1 MGPDR
6 NVANRMCSPHGC
18 PIAKVWLNILANQMK
33 HAVWLMFIPQRV
45 PVPMAVPAAI
55 VSADRFATRHPASII
70 VHPEP
75 NSQGRAAAGLRLAVL
90 TRAMVG
96 LFALIVL
103 LTLWAPATAQAQ
115 PVVRESFEAWQ
126 IQCETPPGSPEELCA
141 LVQNVAAVDRPNVEL
156 RVTIVRTLDG
166 GAHILRVAAP
176 LGVLLDGGL
185 GLRIDDT
192 DIGTA
197 DFARCLPSGCYVE
210 MIMEQ
215 ELVDTFANGT
225 TAWFV
230 IFQTPDEGIGIP
242 IELAG
247 FSAGFAALN

>member
-1 MGPDR
+1 M
-6 NVANRMCSPHGC
+6 
-18 PIAKVWLNILANQMK
+18 
-33 HAVWLMFIPQRV
+33 
-45 PVPMAVPAAI
+45 PMAVSAAP
-55 VSADRFATRHPASII
+55 VFADRFAVQHAFRATGRLTGSTNDQGVGSYRPTR
-70 VHPEP
+70 VW
-75 NSQGRAAAGLRLAVL
+75 GLMVALLVFPVL
-90 TRAMVG
+90 M
-96 LFALIVL
+96 FF
-103 LTLWAPATAQAQ
+103 WAPTAAEAQ

-215 ELVDTFANGT
+215 ELVDTFSTGT

-247 FSAGFAALN
+247 FSTGFAALD

>member
-1 MGPDR
+1 MTSPVR
-6 NVANRMCSPHGC
+6 NHLFHPPKA
-18 PIAKVWLNILANQMK
+18 LLLA
-33 HAVWLMFIPQRV
+33 L
-45 PVPMAVPAAI
+45 
-55 VSADRFATRHPASII
+55 
-70 VHPEP
+70 
-75 NSQGRAAAGLRLAVL
+75 AGLLGLTFFTAV
-90 TRAMVG
+90 AH
-96 LFALIVL
+96 
-103 LTLWAPATAQAQ
+103 AQ
-115 PVVRESFEAWQ
+115 PVVRDSFQAWQ
-126 IQCETPPGSPEELCA
+126 IQCETPTGAPAELCA

-166 GAHILRVAAP
+166 GAHILRVAVP

-210 MIMEQ
+210 MIMDET
-215 ELVDTFANGT
+215 LVQTLSTGQ

-247 FSAGFAALN
+247 FGEGFAALN

>member
-1 MGPDR
+1 MVR
-6 NVANRMCSPHGC
+6 
-18 PIAKVWLNILANQMK
+18 LASAHLQ
-33 HAVWLMFIPQRV
+33 HLA
-45 PVPMAVPAAI
+45 VPMP
-55 VSADRFATRHPASII
+55 VSAATVSVDHSAQGGKLGHIATMNTHRFARLMLGAF
-70 VHPEP
+70 V
-75 NSQGRAAAGLRLAVL
+75 LLAVL
-90 TRAMVG
+90 A
-96 LFALIVL
+96 
-103 LTLWAPATAQAQ
+103 LWAPTIAGAQ
-115 PVVRESFEAWQ
+115 PVVRESFDAWQ
-126 IQCETPPGSPEELCA
+126 IQCETPTGSDVELCA

-156 RVTIVRTLDG
+156 RVTVVRTLDG

-215 ELVDTFANGT
+215 ELVNTLTTGT

-247 FSAGFAALN
+247 FGAGFAALN

>member
-1 MGPDR
+1 M
-6 NVANRMCSPHGC
+6 S
-18 PIAKVWLNILANQMK
+18 
-33 HAVWLMFIPQRV
+33 
-45 PVPMAVPAAI
+45 MAVSAAP
-55 VSADRFATRHPASII
+55 VFADRFAVQHAFRATGRLTGSTNDQGVGSYRPTR
-70 VHPEP
+70 VW
-75 NSQGRAAAGLRLAVL
+75 GLMVALLVL
-90 TRAMVG
+90 P
-96 LFALIVL
+96 VL
-103 LTLWAPATAQAQ
+103 MFFWAPTAAEAQ

-215 ELVDTFANGT
+215 ELVDTFSTGT

-247 FSAGFAALN
+247 FSTGFAALD

>member
-1 MGPDR
+1 MTSSVR
-6 NVANRMCSPHGC
+6 NHLFHPPKA
-18 PIAKVWLNILANQMK
+18 LLLAL
-33 HAVWLMFIPQRV
+33 AGLLGLTLF
-45 PVPMAVPAAI
+45 
-55 VSADRFATRHPASII
+55 
-70 VHPEP
+70 
-75 NSQGRAAAGLRLAVL
+75 AAAAS
-90 TRAMVG
+90 
-96 LFALIVL
+96 
-103 LTLWAPATAQAQ
+103 AQ
-115 PVVRESFEAWQ
+115 PVVRDSFQAWQ
-126 IQCETPPGSPEELCA
+126 IQCETPTGAPAELCA

-166 GAHILRVAAP
+166 GAHILRVAVP

-210 MIMEQ
+210 MIMDET
-215 ELVDTFANGT
+215 LVQTLSTGQ

-247 FSAGFAALN
+247 FGEGFAALN

>member
-1 MGPDR
+1 MNAEVQSAGNGIFMR
-6 NVANRMCSPHGC
+6 
-18 PIAKVWLNILANQMK
+18 
-33 HAVWLMFIPQRV
+33 LMW
-45 PVPMAVPAAI
+45 
-55 VSADRFATRHPASII
+55 ATF
-70 VHPEP
+70 
-75 NSQGRAAAGLRLAVL
+75 VL
-90 TRAMVG
+90 T
-96 LFALIVL
+96 ALLIFW
-103 LTLWAPATAQAQ
+103 TPSNAGAQ

-126 IQCETPPGSPEELCA
+126 IQCETPAGSAVELCA

-215 ELVDTFANGT
+215 ELVNTLSTGT

-247 FSAGFAALN
+247 FGAGFAALN

>member
-1 MGPDR
+1 
-6 NVANRMCSPHGC
+6 
-18 PIAKVWLNILANQMK
+18 
-33 HAVWLMFIPQRV
+33 
-45 PVPMAVPAAI
+45 MAVSAAP
-55 VSADRFATRHPASII
+55 VFADRFAVQHAFRATGRLTGSTNDQGVGSYRPTR
-70 VHPEP
+70 VW
-75 NSQGRAAAGLRLAVL
+75 GLMVALLVFPVL
-90 TRAMVG
+90 M
-96 LFALIVL
+96 FF
-103 LTLWAPATAQAQ
+103 WAPTAAEAQ

-215 ELVDTFANGT
+215 ELVDTFSTGT

-247 FSAGFAALN
+247 FSTGFAALD

>member
-1 MGPDR
+1 M
-6 NVANRMCSPHGC
+6 
-18 PIAKVWLNILANQMK
+18 
-33 HAVWLMFIPQRV
+33 
-45 PVPMAVPAAI
+45 PMAVSAAP
-55 VSADRFATRHPASII
+55 VFADRFAVQHAFRATGRLTGSTNDQGVGSYRPTR
-70 VHPEP
+70 VW
-75 NSQGRAAAGLRLAVL
+75 GLMVALLVFPVL
-90 TRAMVG
+90 M
-96 LFALIVL
+96 FF
-103 LTLWAPATAQAQ
+103 WAPTAAEAQ

-215 ELVDTFANGT
+215 ELVDTFSTGT

-247 FSAGFAALN
+247 FSPGFAALD

>member
-1 MGPDR
+1 M
-6 NVANRMCSPHGC
+6 
-18 PIAKVWLNILANQMK
+18 L
-33 HAVWLMFIPQRV
+33 
-45 PVPMAVPAAI
+45 PALQDTGAQ
-55 VSADRFATRHPASII
+55 TRLHLL
-70 VHPEP
+70 
-75 NSQGRAAAGLRLAVL
+75 Q
-90 TRAMVG
+90 
-96 LFALIVL
+96 LIVAVSTL
-103 LTLWAPATAQAQ
+103 LALLVPLQASAQ
-115 PVVRESFEAWQ
+115 PVVRDIFEAWQ
-126 IQCETPPGSPEELCA
+126 IQCETPAGSQVELCA

-215 ELVDTFANGT
+215 GLIDTFAAGT

-247 FSAGFAALN
+247 FTAGFAALN

>member
-1 MGPDR
+1 MPLFTAP
-6 NVANRMCSPHGC
+6 VFANPVFASP
-18 PIAKVWLNILANQMK
+18 VF
-33 HAVWLMFIPQRV
+33 AVTDF
-45 PVPMAVPAAI
+45 
-55 VSADRFATRHPASII
+55 ADRSAKRRALAFTPGALVQASGLHASGQKSPVRLLWAAFA
-70 VHPEP
+70 
-75 NSQGRAAAGLRLAVL
+75 
-90 TRAMVG
+90 
-96 LFALIVL
+96 L
-103 LTLWAPATAQAQ
+103 LTLLVLLAPTAANAQ

-126 IQCETPPGSPEELCA
+126 IQCETPAGSSAELCA

-210 MIMEQ
+210 MIMEE
-215 ELVDTFANGT
+215 ELVNTLSTGT

-247 FSAGFAALN
+247 FSEGFAALN

>member
-1 MGPDR
+1 
-6 NVANRMCSPHGC
+6 
-18 PIAKVWLNILANQMK
+18 
-33 HAVWLMFIPQRV
+33 MFLFS
-45 PVPMAVPAAI
+45 ATDF
-55 VSADRFATRHPASII
+55 ADRSAKRRALASTPGASVQATGHHGP
-70 VHPEP
+70 V
-75 NSQGRAAAGLRLAVL
+75 RLAW
-90 TRAMVG
+90 AA
-96 LFALIVL
+96 FAL
-103 LTLWAPATAQAQ
+103 LTLVVFLAPATANAQ

-126 IQCETPPGSPEELCA
+126 IQCETPTGSPEELCA

-210 MIMEQ
+210 MIMEE
-215 ELVDTFANGT
+215 ELVNTLSTGT